1 MPYVIE
7 TWDKPN
13 GQAARAQ
20 HRPAHLTFLAEH
32 AAILLSCGAKL
43 HDDGSDMGGGIYVL
57 DTEDR
62 AEAEAF
68 IAADPFTAGGLFE
81 RVSITRQR
89 RAYVGGVCYL

>member
-7 TWDKPN
+7 TWDKPDS
-13 GQAARAQ
+13 QAIRAQ
-20 HRPAHLTFLAEH
+20 HRPAHLGFLAEH
-32 AAILLSCGAKL
+32 ATKLLACGAKL

-68 IAADPFTAGGLFE
+68 IAADPFTTAQLFE

>member
-7 TWDKPN
+7 TWDKP
-13 GQAARAQ
+13 GSQAIRAQ
-20 HRPAHLTFLAEH
+20 HRPAHLGFLAEH
-32 AAILLSCGAKL
+32 ATKLLACGAKL

-68 IAADPFTAGGLFE
+68 IAADPFTTARLFE